1 MTNRPGRVVLLGP
14 QRGHPGLGGLISEL
28 ADGGS
33 VALITAGWQEWEEDD
48 AELRSALGAEAVN
61 LGLYHRAEEIWAE
74 DRELAGAHKKLQ
86 HDVRLLRSAYNVRLA
101 RALEAWIEVQAM
113 PGDAAVLDPEREAA
127 LASVRELDVQHAG
140 RLQDLRNA
148 FYRST
153 DPLMRSSVGRQR
165 DQIARVLEDAGVV
178 FVAGGHLPALLNRLR
193 LFGVDRL
200 LRGRT
205 VVAASAGAMALTER
219 VVLFHDT
226 PPWGPGH
233 AEVGEVGLG
242 LAPGVVALP
251 DANARLRLDDPGRV
265 ARMARRFEPDACVLL
280 DAESRVAWRGRW
292 DPRGARRLTSRGT
305 VEAWRPG
312 A

>member
-1 MTNRPGRVVLLGP
+1 MSQRPGRAVLLGP

-28 ADGGS
+28 AGGGS

-61 LGLYHRAEEIWAE
+61 LRLYHRAEEVWAE
-74 DRELAGAHKKLQ
+74 DRELAEAHKKLQ
-86 HDVRLLRSAYNVRLA
+86 HDVRLLRGAYNVRLA
-101 RALEAWIEVQAM
+101 RAMEAWIEVQAM
-113 PGDAAVLDPEREAA
+113 PGDAAVLDPEREGA
-127 LASVRELDVQHAG
+127 LASVRELDAQHAG

-148 FYRST
+148 FYGST

-178 FVAGGHLPALLNRLR
+178 FIAGGHLPALLNRLR
-193 LFGVDRL
+193 LFGVDGL

-205 VVAASAGAMALTER
+205 VVAASAGAMALTDR

-251 DANARLRLDDPGRV
+251 DADARLRLDDPGRV
-265 ARMARRFEPDACVLL
+265 ARMAHRFEPDACVLL
-280 DAESRVAWRGRW
+280 DAESRLAWDGRW

-305 VEAWRPG
+305 VEAWRP
-312 A
+312 AA